1 MLYYND
7 LDIIKP
13 FQDNLWVF
21 IFSILIIIAPRESG
35 FNLIMLINE
44 VKYLFLSNSLGRS

>member
-1 MLYYND
+1 MLHYSD

-21 IFSILIIIAPRESG
+21 AFSTLMIIAPRELG
-35 FNLIMLINE
+35 FNLIILINE